1 MLRRGLG
8 RLPGFRHASFILD
21 QPEVRFVY
29 GASKYMLLA
38 TLGYHITV
46 EYFVDVA
53 PAYGISMLPT
63 MASHGDSVVM
73 SKWFRRG
80 RGLRVGDLV
89 SFRHPINMGESAV
102 KRILGMPGDFVAV
115 GGARGA
121 GMGGEGGGGD
131 MLQVPAGH
139 CWIVGDNLTWS
150 RDSRIYGALPLG
162 LVTGKVLGVVSWKEG
177 WRKLDSGLQEAVVDD
192 EVD

>member
-1 MLRRGLG
+1 
-8 RLPGFRHASFILD
+8 
-21 QPEVRFVY
+21 
-29 GASKYMLLA
+29 
-38 TLGYHITV
+38 
-46 EYFVDVA
+46 
-53 PAYGISMLPT
+53 
-63 MASHGDSVVM
+63 MASYGESVVV

-89 SFRHPINMGESAV
+89 SFKHPINMGENAV

-121 GMGGEGGGGD
+121 GQGGEGGGGR

-162 LVTGKVLGVVSWKEG
+162 LVTGKVLGVVSWKDG
-177 WRKLDSGLQEAVVDD
+177 WRRLDSGLQEAVVDD